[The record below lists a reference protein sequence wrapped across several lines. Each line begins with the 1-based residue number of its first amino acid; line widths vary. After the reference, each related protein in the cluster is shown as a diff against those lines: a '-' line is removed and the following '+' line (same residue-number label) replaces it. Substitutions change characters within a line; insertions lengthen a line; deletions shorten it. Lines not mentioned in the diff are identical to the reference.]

1 MEKLL
6 AVVVMSVSMLGV
18 SVAHANEEGGQGA
31 PLAVHGAKEED
42 RTSRCLGKYAD
53 ADTARALQRL
63 NLSKDQKGEICE
75 TYSHN
80 KRELDAGGVSAAE
93 SMGSYARL
101 GRVALTDSA
110 RTAIILH
117 SHQEEISL
125 TQAYNEAEFGKTR
138 PLIISGWVLTGVGVA
153 SLVSGIVL
161 STAKF
166 TSTSSSYNSTTVTT
180 KSYGGAG
187 VLMSIIGVAALGAGV
202 PCLSVGYYRK
212 NKWIEEGQLDDPPA
226 RTGAKASGAT
236 KLALPSVSLGK
247 GHVGVQWGLTF

>member
-1 MEKLL
+1 MVTSLL
-6 AVVVMSVSMLGV
+6 GSSIAQ
-18 SVAHANEEGGQGA
+18 ANEEGGPGA
-31 PLAVHGAKEED
+31 QSAVKKDKTEG
-42 RTSRCLGKYAD
+42 RTSRCLNKHVD
-53 ADTARALQRL
+53 ANAARELQRL
-63 NLSKDQKGEICE
+63 SVSKEQTGEICE
-75 TYSHN
+75 TYAHH
-80 KRELDAGGVSAAE
+80 KRELDASGVSTADA
-93 SMGSYARL
+93 MGGYARL
-101 GRVALTDSA
+101 GRVALTDTA

-117 SHQEEISL
+117 SHQEDLSL
-125 TQAYNEAEFGKTR
+125 TQAYNETEFGKTR

-180 KSYGGAG
+180 KSYGGVG
-187 VLMSIIGVAALGAGV
+187 VLMSIVGVAALGAGV

-212 NKWIEEGQLDDPPA
+212 NKWIDEGQLDGVDDRA
-226 RTGAKASGAT
+226 SGKASGTT